1 MSEIPIKSV
10 RRIFEI
16 LELFDQE
23 RRPLAAKEVADRL
36 EYPLMSAHALLKSMH
51 HLGYADFDAPKWTY
65 TPSRDFL
72 DVLDWTRDFLD
83 RETDILDFVAAL
95 NRETLETIN
104 LSRRVSGQIKI
115 LHGLETL
122 QPVGVS
128 VKVGTEMPV
137 AQSLTGLSALAC
149 LGAGEFDQF
158 LARLKK
164 NDSKQAKAFDH
175 RLMDEVAEEL
185 NEYGTVSQCDVIVEG
200 IGAVCLPIRAKTT
213 GEILVIGVVGPSDRI
228 KQNNR
233 QHRRVLKRLASDFNI
248 ETCWKLKTPSSK

>member
-1 MSEIPIKSV
+1 MSEVPIKSV

-23 RRPLAAKEVADRL
+23 RRPLAAKEIADRL

-65 TPSRDFL
+65 TPSRGFL

-83 RETDILDFVAAL
+83 RETDLLDFVSAL

-104 LSRRVSGQIKI
+104 LSRRVSTQVKI

-128 VKVGTEMPV
+128 VKVGTEMP
-137 AQSLTGLSALAC
+137 ASQSLTGLTALAC
-149 LGAGEFDQF
+149 LSKSDLEQF
-158 LARLKK
+158 LKRLKK
-164 NDSKQAKAFDH
+164 SDSKQARILNR
-175 RLMDEVAEEL
+175 RLLSDVAAEL
-185 NEYGTVSQCDVIVEG
+185 EKYGTVSRTDVFVEG
-200 IGAVCLPIRAKTT
+200 IGAVCLPVRAKTT
-213 GEILVIGVVGPSDRI
+213 GEILVIGVVGPSDRVRQ
-228 KQNNR
+228 KDR
-233 QHRRVLKRLASDFNI
+233 QHRRILKRLAADFNV
-248 ETCWKLKTPSSK
+248 ETCWKLKTPTG